1 VHQLGGKFGSAINVA
16 LTEAIVDAD
25 VLALDIAELLQ
36 TLAEA
41 RDLGRISR
49 RSPVPDLADARDL
62 CRRLLCG
69 RLFGRDGQAGEPGNH
84 DAARQTITGSARCRG
99 IALPVPGRHYASPT
113 TRQLGAV

>member
-49 RSPVPDLADARDL
+49 RSPVPR
-62 CRRLLCG
+62 
-69 RLFGRDGQAGEPGNH
+69 
-84 DAARQTITGSARCRG
+84 
-99 IALPVPGRHYASPT
+99 SPT
-113 TRQLGAV
+113 SALGKRIARRRHDQPCRARVVADIVTDRSILTRYTRVIILS